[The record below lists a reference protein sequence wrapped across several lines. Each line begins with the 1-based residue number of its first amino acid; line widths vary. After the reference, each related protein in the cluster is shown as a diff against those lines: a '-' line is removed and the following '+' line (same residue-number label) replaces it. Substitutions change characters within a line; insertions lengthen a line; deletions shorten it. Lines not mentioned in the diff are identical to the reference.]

1 MILSLPHNLWSIE
14 RAISLDL
21 PEAWDVDVLTMAGDG
36 KPVVGAAE
44 YRAALSRL
52 MPLLA
57 GVKEVC
63 VLFDDLSRP
72 TRAYEIV
79 PYLLEAFDASGLRDE
94 QVRFLCSLGTHS
106 PHNNADFRKKLGDEV
121 MERFPVYNHNCYE
134 NCAYLGQTSFGTP
147 VSINK
152 EYLGCDLRIGIG
164 SFIPHQFCGFGGGYK
179 IVFPG
184 IAHIDSIAYHHGE
197 LLANNLD
204 TCWGLGRHDCN
215 VMLDD
220 IREAGKMAGI
230 DFKVDVFVNSASRAT
245 DVFAGDPDELYPD
258 MIRRAIPHYLTRAKG
273 EYDVVFANTFG
284 KANEAIIAAAVS
296 EPLLSLKGGYIVL
309 LCDIE
314 EGQVIHY
321 LLGRF
326 GNDLWGR
333 LSRKE
338 RTVHERLK
346 KLFIY
351 SRRKD
356 HAGTYWFGKKA
367 DIAWAGDLDRLLH
380 DLNEEFGG
388 HARAAVIPDGT
399 MQMIG

>member
-1 MILSLPHNLWSIE
+1 MILSLPHNLWSSE

-21 PEAWDVDVLTMAGDG
+21 PEGWDVDVLTMAGDD
-36 KPVVGAAE
+36 KPVLGASE
-44 YRAALSRL
+44 YRAAISRVT
-52 MPLLA
+52 PLLA

-79 PYLLEAFDASGLRDE
+79 PYLLEAFDTAGIRDE

-106 PHNNADFRKKLGDEV
+106 PHNNADFRKKLGNEV
-121 MERFPVYNHNCYE
+121 LDRFPVYNHNCYE

-164 SFIPHQFCGFGGGYK
+164 AFTPHQFCGFGGGYK

-184 IAHIDSIAYHHGE
+184 IAHIDSVAYHHGE
-197 LLANNLD
+197 LLTKNLD
-204 TCWGLGRHDCN
+204 ACWGLGRHEGN

-220 IREAGKMAGI
+220 IREAGKMTGI
-230 DFKVDVFVNSASRAT
+230 DFKIDVLVNSTSRAT
-245 DVFAGDPDELYPD
+245 DIFGGQPDVLYPD
-258 MIRRAIPHYLTRAKG
+258 MLRRAIPHYFTRAQG
-273 EYDVVFANTFG
+273 GYDVVFANAFG

-296 EPLLSLKGGYIVL
+296 EPLLSEKGGYIVL
-309 LCDIE
+309 LCDID

-326 GNDLWGR
+326 GKDLWGR

-338 RTVHERLK
+338 RTVHERVK

-356 HAGTYWFGKKA
+356 HAGTYWFGKKEDITWA
-367 DIAWAGDLDRLLH
+367 DDLDRLVH
-380 DLNEEFGG
+380 DLSGELGG
-388 HARAAVIPDGT
+388 RARAAVIPDGT
-399 MQMIG
+399 VQMIG